1 MDFSSLIGTNYAAT
15 DNDIVQI
22 TAMISESTAQLTSFK
37 KEMDQVQFKW
47 NDLLEKSTIL
57 ERQISDYRAL
67 TAPIRR
73 LPEDILQEVFLQ
85 CLPQTHNAILSSSEC
100 PILLG
105 RICRRWRD
113 ISLNTASLW
122 ASLHIPIPHVQMLPL
137 RPTAIE
143 VMQSNDQRRVAPKVA
158 QRRARAI
165 TEWLGRSGAC
175 TLNIS
180 IYERH
185 HGGPD
190 PSPPD
195 IRNII
200 FDALIPFAD
209 RWGSLHC
216 DTPASSSTR
225 IAALA
230 PSVFSRLHTLKVQG
244 PLGGYR
250 LQVPLTESGF
260 IRAPQLKIF
269 SYMFVME
276 DPSKFRLRL
285 SQLTTLELYNNS
297 NVGPTQ
303 YLTVDKVAMFLTACP
318 LLRECRFDVA
328 KHRESNATQAAA
340 QTPSNDIPVSIPLLY
355 LRRLHIDS
363 PWEDISTLFDALDL
377 PVLEHLEY
385 HTGTHTAVPLL
396 SLLPRTANTLH
407 VLTLDPRFYSL
418 AELDTC
424 FCACAGVTE
433 LTLRQSEHSSKRIRP
448 PVLMQLPHQF
458 QIQIQNNAIENVL
471 PVDDDLLKLLGSA
484 DAGDVEEILL
494 PKLRV
499 FKCSIQSTFSD
510 AAILALLNSRLDALK
525 TVKIAFERQQEFS
538 VSAEVINLATRGCI
552 NCQLTY
558 APATQY
564 NQPFTYLASEGI
576 TSDE

>member
-1 MDFSSLIGTNYAAT
+1 
-15 DNDIVQI
+15 
-22 TAMISESTAQLTSFK
+22 MISESTTQLSSLK
-37 KEMDQVQFKW
+37 KEMDQVQSKW

-57 ERQISDYRAL
+57 EQQISDYRAL

-85 CLPQTHNAILSSSEC
+85 CLPQTHNAIISSSEC
-100 PILLG
+100 PVLLG

-113 ISLNTASLW
+113 ISLNTPSLW
-122 ASLHIPIPHVQMLPL
+122 ASIHIPIPHVQMLAL
-137 RPTAIE
+137 RPTPIE
-143 VMQSNDQRRVAPKVA
+143 VMQSNDQRRVGPEVA

-185 HGGPD
+185 HGGPN

-200 FDALIPFAD
+200 LDALIPFAD

-216 DTPASSSTR
+216 DTPASSFTR
-225 IAALA
+225 IAALP

-244 PLGGYR
+244 PLGGYL
-250 LQVPLTESGF
+250 LQVPLMESGF
-260 IRAPQLKIF
+260 IRAPLLKNF
-269 SYMFVME
+269 SYIFVME
-276 DPSKFRLRL
+276 DPSRFRLRL

-297 NVGPTQ
+297 NIGPAE

-328 KHRESNATQAAA
+328 KHRESNATQVTV
-340 QTPSNDIPVSIPLLY
+340 QTPGPSNDIPVSIPLLY

-363 PWEDISTLFDALDL
+363 PGEDLATLFDALDL
-377 PVLEHLEY
+377 PVLENLEY

-396 SLLPRTANTLH
+396 ALLPRIANTLR

-418 AELDTC
+418 EELDTC
-424 FCACAGVTE
+424 FCVCAGVTE
-433 LTLRQSEHSSKRIRP
+433 LTFRHSEQSSKRIRP
-448 PVLMQLPHQF
+448 PVLIQLPRQL
-458 QIQIQNNAIENVL
+458 IQMQNNARENVL
-471 PVDDDLLKLLGSA
+471 AVDDELLKLLGSA
-484 DAGDVEEILL
+484 DAGSMEEVLF
-494 PKLRV
+494 PNLRV
-499 FKCSIQSTFSD
+499 FKCSIRSTFSD
-510 AAILALLNSRLDALK
+510 AAILALLNSRLDTLK
-525 TVKIAFERQQEFS
+525 TVKIAFERPQTFS
-538 VSAEVINLATRGCI
+538 VSAGVIKLATQGGI
-552 NCQLTY
+552 DCQLTY
-558 APATQY
+558 GPATRY
-564 NQPFTYLASEGI
+564 DVPKYLASDGI
-576 TSDE
+576 TCD